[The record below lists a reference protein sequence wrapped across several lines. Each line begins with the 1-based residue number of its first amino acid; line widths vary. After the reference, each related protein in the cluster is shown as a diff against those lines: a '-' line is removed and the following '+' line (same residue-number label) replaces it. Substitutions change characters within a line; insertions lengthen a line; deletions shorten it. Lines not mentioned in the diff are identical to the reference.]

1 MGEIIAEIELENAV
15 DHELVK
21 AGHLEDSEVR
31 RATAGNGDRAGA
43 RCTAPSSGDGGP

>member
-1 MGEIIAEIELENAV
+1 MGEIVAEIELENAV

-21 AGHLEDSEVR
+21 AGHLEDREVR
-31 RATAGNGDRAGA
+31 RASVRIGT

>member
-21 AGHLEDSEVR
+21 AGHLED
-31 RATAGNGDRAGA
+31 GDRATDRIGA